1 MTELTDDEALRHDG
15 MTDGKKKK
23 GKFVLRPMTGLSLS
37 WLQRNHVFDDDFG
50 DPTSKTAAF
59 VYLHSE
65 DKETI
70 RSVVNNKA
78 EFLNAVDDWIEKHVP
93 YHTGLNQYVEVMNDS
108 MNTYL
113 AASSTA
119 LNPSPK
125 SPESKN

>member
-37 WLQRNHVFDDDFG
+37 WLQRNKVFDDDFG

-70 RSVVNNKA
+70 RSVVNNKS

-93 YHTGLNQYVEVMNDS
+93 YHTGLNQYVEIMNDS

-119 LNPSPK
+119 LNPSTK
-125 SPESKN
+125 SPTSKN